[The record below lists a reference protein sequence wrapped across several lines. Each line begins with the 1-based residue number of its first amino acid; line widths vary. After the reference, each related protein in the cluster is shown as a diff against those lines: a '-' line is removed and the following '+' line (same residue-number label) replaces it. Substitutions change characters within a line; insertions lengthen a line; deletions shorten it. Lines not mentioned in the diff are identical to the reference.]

1 MRHKKSTKHE
11 VKVLA
16 PVVVTGRISG
26 RVPCIGR
33 CGKLV
38 IGPLGECR
46 TCRRARTRAGK
57 RVLAKLAKGS
67 VGYAKAEE

>member
-1 MRHKKSTKHE
+1 MSHKKR
-11 VKVLA
+11 VKNEIKVQA

-26 RVPCIGR
+26 RVPCAGG

-38 IGPLGECR
+38 IQPLGECR
-46 TCRRARTRAGK
+46 TCRRARTRAGM

-67 VGYAKAEE
+67 SDAKEEE